1 MQVLVLAVNIY
12 QRKDGGHAA
21 RVTVASTPRNPNV
34 RGLVPV
40 DLDALPEVAD
50 TIKVLP
56 GVYKLDVDLSAAN
69 GFGGRAN
76 EVRPVVV
83 GATFIAAMVPEKKEV
98 KAGA

>member
-12 QRKDGGHAA
+12 NRKDGTSAA
-21 RVTVASTPRNPNV
+21 RITLATTPRNPSV

-56 GVYKLDVDLSAAN
+56 GLYKLDVDLSATT
-69 GFGGRAN
+69 GFGGQAN
-76 EVRPVVV
+76 AVRPVVT
-83 GATFIAAMVPEKKEV
+83 GATFIAAMVPERREV
-98 KAGA
+98 KNA